1 AVRRTHHVRSKHQPH
16 SPTTDRVWALL
27 TTAPT
32 AGAAV
37 AAYTQRFHTEGTYR
51 DLKSWQL
58 TAVVAHDADAAHV
71 TGLVSLAALGYLLQ
85 ASLGAAAGQTTEPV
99 ARARQAQW
107 CTTDRLSVF
116 WRGRQVLHDRA
127 HDWRPWLATQL
138 PRLQRVL
145 RGLGPPPAQEAA

>member
-1 AVRRTHHVRSKHQPH
+1 DWVRQADGTAVAVRDLEQAAPRGTWTVQPAAYQQRHQAPAAVQLVLGHGEPVYPAHQQGPADQARRAARAVRRTPQVRSKHQPH

-85 ASLGAAAGQTTEPV
+85 A
-99 ARARQAQW
+99 
-107 CTTDRLSVF
+107 
-116 WRGRQVLHDRA
+116 
-127 HDWRPWLATQL
+127 
-138 PRLQRVL
+138 
-145 RGLGPPPAQEAA
+145 